1 MNPVLKV
8 RDVCL
13 SYHTLSGETPAL
25 SHISFDLM
33 PGEFLSIVGPSGCGK
48 STLLNLIAGL
58 LTPEHGSITLGGRPV
73 SSGSAAVGYMLQ
85 KDHLL
90 EWRSI
95 YKNILLGLE
104 IRKELTPEKLA
115 HAEALLQTYGLD
127 RFRDARPSQ
136 LSGGMRQRIVI
147 AIALASNPEILI
159 CDEPTTALDVTI
171 QAQIIAL
178 MEELR
183 EKLGMSIIIIT
194 HDLGVVADM
203 ADEIIVMYAGEI
215 VERGTARDIFYHQ
228 QHPYTWALL
237 QSVPRIDDEDK
248 TILNTIEGNIPDM
261 IYPPK
266 GCSFCTRC
274 PYAMKICEEEK
285 PKVTHITDEHSVACW
300 LMDPRADRSGVPFG
314 RTDA

>member
-73 SSGSAAVGYMLQ
+73 SSGSATVGYMLQ

-136 LSGGMRQRIVI
+136 LSGGMRQR
-147 AIALASNPEILI
+147 AALIRTLVLEPELLLL
-159 CDEPTTALDVTI
+159 DEPFSALDYQTRLNVSDDI
-171 QAQIIAL
+171 GKPAIL
-178 MEELR
+178 V
-183 EKLGMSIIIIT
+183 T
-194 HDLGVVADM
+194 HDISEAISM
-203 ADEIIVMYAGEI
+203 ADRVLILSARPATVRKII
-215 VERGTARDIFYHQ
+215 DIDLDISDRTPLSSRNAPDFKKYFNII
-228 QHPYTWALL
+228 WK
-237 QSVPRIDDEDK
+237 E
-248 TILNTIEGNIPDM
+248 LNEN
-261 IYPPK
+261 
-266 GCSFCTRC
+266 
-274 PYAMKICEEEK
+274 A
-285 PKVTHITDEHSVACW
+285 
-300 LMDPRADRSGVPFG
+300 
-314 RTDA
+314 